1 MKGSDIPSK
10 SLETGKKGNIIL
22 IFTKCKKDDP
32 GNYQLVSLTSV
43 LRKILKAMHL
53 TTLNFQTSVYRHTC
67 RIGRWKKYAH
77 MNTIQCF
84 PELEEGIM

>member
-10 SLETGKKGNIIL
+10 SLETGKKGNIIP

-43 LRKILKAMHL
+43 LRKIMEQIFLETML
-53 TTLNFQTSVYRHTC
+53 RHMEDSEM
-67 RIGRWKKYAH
+67 I
-77 MNTIQCF
+77 
-84 PELEEGIM
+84 